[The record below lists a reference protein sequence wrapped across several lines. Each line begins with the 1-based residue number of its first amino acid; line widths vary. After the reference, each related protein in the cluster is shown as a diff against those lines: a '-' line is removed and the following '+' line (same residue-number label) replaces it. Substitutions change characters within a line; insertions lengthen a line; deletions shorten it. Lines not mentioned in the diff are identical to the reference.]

1 METVPLSRGG
11 RTIRRRFILR
21 AAFPGSIGAVV
32 RTEGF
37 ALHHGDALVRL
48 GGAHV
53 NTAVLHQ
60 IAVYATTYMSIFA
73 VASVVMVGM
82 GLDLT
87 SAMTSVI
94 ACLSSVGPGLGQV
107 GPSQTYEFIPV
118 AGKLVLILC
127 MIAGRLE
134 IFALLAVFTPE
145 CWRR

>member
-1 METVPLSRGG
+1 M
-11 RTIRRRFILR
+11 
-21 AAFPGSIGAVV
+21 
-32 RTEGF
+32 
-37 ALHHGDALVRL
+37 
-48 GGAHV
+48 
-53 NTAVLHQ
+53 
-60 IAVYATTYMSIFA
+60 
-73 VASVVMVGM
+73 ASVIMVGV

-87 SAMTSVI
+87 SAMSAVI

-107 GPSQTYEFIPV
+107 GPSQTYEFIPA